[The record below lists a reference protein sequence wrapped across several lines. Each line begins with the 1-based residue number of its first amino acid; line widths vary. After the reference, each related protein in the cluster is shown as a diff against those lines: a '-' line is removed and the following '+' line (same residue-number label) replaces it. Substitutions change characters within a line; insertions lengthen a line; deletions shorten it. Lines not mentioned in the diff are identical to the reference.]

1 MLPADPPPPRASVEQ
16 PYGWL
21 VAVVSMLMMAIG
33 MGAPYLI
40 VVALKPIAAEFDWP
54 RAVPSMGYSLLL
66 IGSGL
71 GGLVMGRWAD
81 RAGMGPPALVAG
93 ISLAAG
99 AWLAS
104 TSEGMLRLYASHLI
118 LLGLFGNGA
127 FVAPLLANTTRWFDR
142 RRGIAVGLVA
152 SGQPLAG
159 AIWPPLLRWIND
171 SEGWRHAFVVYA
183 IVALVTLVPLSL
195 FLQRKPPGFI
205 EVADRKAIVWDRRV
219 LGWPSEAV
227 LGLLCVAIVGCC
239 VAMAMPMV
247 HLIAYATDL
256 GYSGQRAAEM
266 LALLLGCAFVSR
278 LVSGLVADRI
288 GGVRTL
294 LLGSAGQALALAGFA
309 VVDSFAGLYVTAA
322 LFGLVFGGIVPCY
335 ALIVRDLFPESQAG
349 WRIGAVVLFGAL
361 GMALGGWVGGFVFD
375 LTGTYRNAFLIGL
388 AFNLL
393 NLVIVL
399 LILRR
404 QARAPVRLQPAV

>member
-1 MLPADPPPPRASVEQ
+1 MPRIEHLRPRASVEQ
-16 PYGWL
+16 PYGWV
-21 VAVVSMLMMAIG
+21 VAVVSMLMMSIG

-40 VVALKPIAAEFDWP
+40 VVALKPIALEFDWP
-54 RAVPSMGYSLLL
+54 RAVPSLGYSLLL
-66 IGSGL
+66 IGSGV
-71 GGLVMGRWAD
+71 GGLIMGRWAD

-104 TSEGMLRLYASHLI
+104 TTEGMLRLYASHLF

-142 RRGIAVGLVA
+142 RRGMAVALVA

-159 AIWPPLLRWIND
+159 AIWPPLLRWLND
-171 SEGWRHAFVVYA
+171 AHGWRQAFVIYA

-205 EVADRKAIVWDRRV
+205 QVSERRAVEWDRRV

-227 LGLLCVAIVGCC
+227 LALLCLAIVGCC

-256 GYSGQRAAEM
+256 GHSGQRAAEM
-266 LALLLGCAFVSR
+266 LALLLACAFLSR
-278 LVSGLVADRI
+278 LLSGAIADRI
-288 GGVRTL
+288 GGLRTL
-294 LLGSAGQALALAGFA
+294 LLGSAGQALALSGF
-309 VVDSFAGLYVTAA
+309 VLFDSFVGLYLTAA
-322 LFGLVFGGIVPCY
+322 VFGLVFGGIVPCY

-349 WRIGAVVLFGAL
+349 WRIGAVILFGAL
-361 GMALGGWVGGFVFD
+361 GMALGGWLGGLIFD
-375 LTGTYRNAFLIGL
+375 LTGTYRTAFLVGVGFNV
-388 AFNLL
+388 FNLL
-393 NLVIVL
+393 IVVTL
-399 LILRR
+399 MRRESLAGLRLR
-404 QARAPVRLQPAV
+404 PAV